1 MPLLAFTKGD
11 SGPDY
16 NVYQWSGATNSGSPD
31 TFTAVKL
38 DRTPWTITL
47 QATGTFGASAAVA
60 LHGSVDGVN
69 FTPLG
74 DLDGT
79 AISLAAAGLV
89 SGRDAVLFLKPILAA
104 GDGSTAL
111 SVSLLMR
118 YITK

>member
-16 NVYQWSGATNSGSPD
+16 NVYQWAGATNGGTPD
-31 TFTAVKL
+31 TFTEVKL

-47 QATGTFGASAAVA
+47 QATGTFGASAAIA

-69 FTPLG
+69 FAPLG
-74 DLDGT
+74 DMSGT
-79 AISLAAAGLV
+79 PISLADAGLV
-89 SGRDAVLFLKPILAA
+89 SGRDAVLFVKPILAA
-104 GDGSTAL
+104 GNGSTAL
-111 SVSLLMR
+111 DVSLLMR

>member
-16 NVYQWSGATNSGSPD
+16 NVYRWTGATNGGTPD

-38 DRTPWTITL
+38 DRTPWAIAV
-47 QATGTFGASAAVA
+47 QATGTFGASAAIA

-69 FTPLG
+69 FVPLG
-74 DLDGT
+74 DMDGA
-79 AISLAAAGLV
+79 AITLNSAGMV
-89 SGRDAVLFLKPILAA
+89 SARDAVLFLKPVLAA

-111 SVSLLMR
+111 AVSLLMR